1 MTMLIPHTHARHRTG
16 SSSARLRQPGF
27 TLLELMIVVVIVGIL
42 AMVAYP
48 SYVEQVAKGR
58 RTDLKT
64 QVAAAQQWLERH
76 YSTTYVYG
84 TDSKDDTTN
93 SLFEAQPFVNSPPQ
107 GTAQYTLELV
117 VVVDGKSDGQAY
129 TLTAKRSPN
138 GAMKDDACGDLSVTN
153 TGVKSVSGQGTRFKD
168 AAEALKACWN

>member
-1 MTMLIPHTHARHRTG
+1 MTMLLLQTSARYRVG
-16 SSSARLRQPGF
+16 ASSARFLQSGF
-27 TLLELMIVVVIVGIL
+27 TLLELMIVVVVVGIL

-76 YSTTYVYG
+76 YSTTYLYG

-93 SLFEAQPFVNSPPQ
+93 TLFAAQPFVNSPPQ
-107 GTAQYTLELV
+107 GAAQYTLGLV
-117 VVVDGKSDGQAY
+117 VDSDSGGQTY
-129 TLTAKRSPN
+129 KLTATRSPN

>member
-1 MTMLIPHTHARHRTG
+1 MTMPLLQTRVSFRAG
-16 SSSARLRQPGF
+16 AFSARFRQSGF
-27 TLLELMIVVVIVGIL
+27 TLLELMIVVVVVGIL

-76 YSTTYVYG
+76 YSTTYLYG

-93 SLFEAQPFVNSPPQ
+93 TLFAAQPFVNSPPQ
-107 GTAQYTLELV
+107 GTAFYTLGLV
-117 VVVDGKSDGQAY
+117 VSGNGQAY
-129 TLTAKRSPN
+129 TITATRSPD
-138 GAMKDDACGDLSVTN
+138 GAMKNDACGNLSVTN
-153 TGVKSVSGQGTRFKD
+153 TGVKSVSGQGARFKD

>member
-1 MTMLIPHTHARHRTG
+1 MTMLLLQTSARYRV
-16 SSSARLRQPGF
+16 SASSARFRQSGF
-27 TLLELMIVVVIVGIL
+27 TLLELMIVVVVVGIL

-76 YSTTYVYG
+76 YSTTYLYG

-93 SLFEAQPFVNSPPQ
+93 TLFAAQPFVNSPPQ
-107 GTAQYTLELV
+107 GAAQYTLGLV
-117 VVVDGKSDGQAY
+117 VASSGQTY
-129 TLTAKRSPN
+129 TLTATRSPD
-138 GAMKDDACGDLSVTN
+138 GAMKNDACGNLSVTN
-153 TGVKSVSGQGTRFKD
+153 TGVKSVSGQGARFKD
-168 AAEALKACWN
+168 AAEALGACWK

>member
-1 MTMLIPHTHARHRTG
+1 MTMLLLQTSARYRVG
-16 SSSARLRQPGF
+16 ASSARFRQSGF
-27 TLLELMIVVVIVGIL
+27 TLLELMIVVVVVGIL

-76 YSTTYVYG
+76 YSTNYFYG
-84 TDSKDDTTN
+84 TSSKNDKDNTT
-93 SLFEAQPFVNSPPQ
+93 FAAQPFVNSPPQ
-107 GTAQYTLELV
+107 GTAQYTLELA
-117 VVVDGKSDGQAY
+117 VVVDGKNDGQAY

-138 GAMKDDACGDLSVTN
+138 GAMKDDACGNLSVTN

>member
-107 GTAQYTLELV
+107 GGAQYTLGLV
-117 VVVDGKSDGQAY
+117 VASNGQSY
-129 TLTAKRSPN
+129 TLTATRSPD
-138 GAMKDDACGDLSVTN
+138 GPMKNDACGNLSVTN
-153 TGVKSVSGQGTRFKD
+153 TGVKSVSGQGARFKD